1 MFKLCFFQCNC
12 NGSVPCFLDWWGKG
26 DILLVNFL
34 ETQFG
39 LFFWILLL
47 LILWECLIL
56 GVWIMLFFLLL
67 LKKNLLLSLFFFILW
82 EYRHLRIFIVLFL
95 LDSTSFNSFWSI
107 CLWESYYWFS
117 YTQHNCTS
125 IVILLFIQ
133 LLLIFLGVFT
143 FGSLNSEFL
152 RKKLCLS
159 LTFTYLFCH
168 WFL

>member
-1 MFKLCFFQCNC
+1 MKHTIFFVYWSRWRMFKLCFFQCNC
-12 NGSVPCFLDWWGKG
+12 DGGVPSFLDWWGKG
-26 DILLVNFL
+26 DILLVTFL

-107 CLWESYYWFS
+107 CLWESFYRFS
-117 YTQHNCTS
+117 NTQHNCSSTPAALNKNLVLS
-125 IVILLFIQ
+125 FCFWFSFI
-133 LLLIFLGVFT
+133 
-143 FGSLNSEFL
+143 
-152 RKKLCLS
+152 
-159 LTFTYLFCH
+159 
-168 WFL
+168 